1 LSKNQD
7 IRLKKNNWNYWNYK
21 FNPVIQFYCLPISGF
36 SEKFTNKEIKRKRNV
51 IQLYQISKKF
61 LVDVCLLVLG
71 LSPLRTL
78 VFQTIFKITF
88 VFFTLFLLLGQSEVV
103 LCQDFETDNSSENN
117 SMTSDDS
124 GNTVGRSVPFNYS
137 NFEDFR
143 CTHDHLYRSVPSVDS
158 LTYALIQ
165 VLAYIVEH
173 NPGIQ
178 AIQLESIK
186 NLPCQIFS
194 SGGGTDN
201 DENFNDMIQFIRSE
215 VAAQS
220 SRSKSLILIHEMVF
234 NGYEKCLLSLED
246 RTIFQGKSDLVLLRE
261 SFQKLSWEDD
271 RVNIHFMSPMKFIF
285 SAKVDGITNRL
296 DFCELELHKLE
307 LKSHYEHG
315 IEISNKL
322 AQLFS

>member
-1 LSKNQD
+1 
-7 IRLKKNNWNYWNYK
+7 
-21 FNPVIQFYCLPISGF
+21 
-36 SEKFTNKEIKRKRNV
+36 
-51 IQLYQISKKF
+51 
-61 LVDVCLLVLG
+61 
-71 LSPLRTL
+71 
-78 VFQTIFKITF
+78 
-88 VFFTLFLLLGQSEVV
+88 
-103 LCQDFETDNSSENN
+103 
-117 SMTSDDS
+117 
-124 GNTVGRSVPFNYS
+124 
-137 NFEDFR
+137 
-143 CTHDHLYRSVPSVDS
+143 

-220 SRSKSLILIHEMVF
+220 SRSKSLILIHEMLF